1 MALDTLLIFSS
12 PKYSCTVVA
21 IYKLNA
27 VTLLRPGICPGIA
40 DLRRRKDHGERFSYP
55 LMAQIK
61 PIEVK
66 SSLDLNGLEET
77 TLLSVVF

>member
-12 PKYSCTVVA
+12 PKYSCNVVA

-40 DLRRRKDHGERFSYP
+40 DVRRGKDHGEKIQLPS
-55 LMAQIK
+55 
-61 PIEVK
+61 
-66 SSLDLNGLEET
+66 NGSDQT
-77 TLLSVVF
+77 YRRKNQA